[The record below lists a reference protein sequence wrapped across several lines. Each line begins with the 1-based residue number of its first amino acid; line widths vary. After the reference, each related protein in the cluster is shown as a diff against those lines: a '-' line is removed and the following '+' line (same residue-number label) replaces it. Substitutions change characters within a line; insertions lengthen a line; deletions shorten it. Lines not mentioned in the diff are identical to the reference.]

1 MSERRTLQVADVIRL
16 DQFLVQVWPELRRG
30 QLRQLIQAGEV
41 FINGQAARQ
50 SGQYLHPGAVVE
62 IPMPQPEA
70 PSKTEIVA
78 CQPLEVLYEDEVL
91 LVVEKPA
98 GMATH
103 PTRGQEGA
111 TLAQQLRE
119 YSPAIVHVGGI
130 ERAGII
136 RQMDVEA
143 SGLVLVAR
151 TEEAYRAL
159 KREVKRQRVESRYS
173 VLVEGQLTGEDLIVA
188 PIGNVKGT
196 RQRLAVAREGRPART
211 FYRALR
217 HYREEGQAYTLLEVR
232 PETARLH
239 QIRVH
244 LSWCGYPVVGDRV
257 YGSRRHQSILPDR
270 LFLHLGV
277 LDFPH
282 PLTGEPLHVESA
294 LPEALQSILRF
305 MARPK

>member
-1 MSERRTLQVADVIRL
+1 MSERRTLQVADMIRL
-16 DQFLVQVWPELRRG
+16 DQFLVQVWPELRRQ
-30 QLRQLIQAGEV
+30 QLRQLLQAGEV
-41 FINGQAARQ
+41 LINGQAARQ

-62 IPMPQPEA
+62 IPMSRPEA
-70 PSKTEIVA
+70 PSKPEVVA
-78 CQPLEVLYEDEVL
+78 CLPLEVHHEDEAL

-103 PTRGQEGA
+103 STRGEVG
-111 TLAQQLRE
+111 LAQQLRE
-119 YSPAIVHVGGI
+119 RFPECAHVGGL
-130 ERAGII
+130 ERAGIV
-136 RQMDVEA
+136 RKMDVEA
-143 SGLVLVAR
+143 SGLLLVAR

-159 KREVKRQRVESRYS
+159 KREVKHRLVESRYS

-188 PIGNVKGT
+188 PIGNVKAT

-244 LSWCGYPVVGDRV
+244 LSWYGYPVVGDRV
-257 YGSRRHQSILPDR
+257 YGSRHHQSILPDR

-282 PLTGEPLHVESA
+282 PVTGEPLHVESA
-294 LPEALQSILRF
+294 LPAALQSILRF
-305 MARPK
+305 MARPKG